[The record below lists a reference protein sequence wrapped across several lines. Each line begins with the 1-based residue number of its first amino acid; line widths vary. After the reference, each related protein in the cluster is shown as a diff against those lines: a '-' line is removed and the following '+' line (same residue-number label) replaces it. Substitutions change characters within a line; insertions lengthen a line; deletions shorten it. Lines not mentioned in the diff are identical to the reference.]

1 LITQILQIAGLM
13 VIAGTKFMY
22 APAAIYVAGFS
33 FVESVLI
40 TAGGGFAG
48 VIAFYRLGDAIS
60 RWWVN
65 RFPVKRVKK
74 KFTKKNRGF
83 INFRNKYGL
92 YGLAFVT
99 PCIISIPIGCFLA
112 AKYYGTEKRMISF
125 LFISVVFWSLTL
137 STFTYLVGPI
147 FA

>member
-1 LITQILQIAGLM
+1 MIAQILQIAGLM

-40 TAGGGFAG
+40 TASGGFAG

-112 AKYYGTEKRMISF
+112 AKYYGTKKRMIPF

>member
-1 LITQILQIAGLM
+1 M

-137 STFTYLVGPI
+137 STITYLVGPI